1 MWAWGWSWGVHSF
14 LQKDPKWGQ
23 FAIIDVLYPMESYY
37 MESYLGVKIT
47 PKFDRPV
54 GRTTGTGTTILVLY
68 LHKYH
73 MSG

>member
-1 MWAWGWSWGVHSF
+1 VWAWGWSWGVHSF

-23 FAIIDVLYPMESYY
+23 FAIIDVLYPMESHY

-54 GRTTGTGTTILVLY
+54 HTYIPENWINNTSERRY
-68 LHKYH
+68 E
-73 MSG
+73 